1 MTGTDE
7 VTGPVDYLVLQLPT
21 ERADGSIAAALG
33 DLVEAGTVTIL
44 DLMIIEKSAD
54 GTVRGIDL
62 DVIDDELRVF
72 AGAASGLLGDDETA
86 DAGGLLEPGMTAAV
100 LVYENAWA
108 RPFVA
113 AARSAGAEVV
123 ASARI
128 PADVLMSAIDVLE
141 D

>member
-1 MTGTDE
+1 MAGTDE

-44 DLMIIEKSAD
+44 DLMIIEKSSD

-72 AGAASGLLGDDETA
+72 AGAASGLLGDDEAA

>member
-1 MTGTDE
+1 MPDPDD

-21 ERADGSIAAALG
+21 ERADGSIAAALL
-33 DLVEAGTVTIL
+33 DLVESGTVTIL
-44 DLMIIEKSAD
+44 DLMIVEKAAD

-62 DVIDDELRVF
+62 DVIDDELRIF
-72 AGAASGLLGDDETA
+72 AGARSGLLGDDERS
-86 DAGGLLEPGMTAAV
+86 DAGAALEPGTTAAV

-113 AARSAGAEVV
+113 AARSAGADVI

-128 PADVLMSAIDVLE
+128 PADVLMSAVDALE
-141 D
+141 S

>member
-1 MTGTDE
+1 MAGTDE

-72 AGAASGLLGDDETA
+72 AGAASGLLGDDEA
-86 DAGGLLEPGMTAAV
+86 SDAGTLLEPGMTAAV

-108 RPFVA
+108 RGFVA
-113 AARSAGAEVV
+113 AARSVGAEVV